1 VEFIFDKGSF
11 YNLPSILE
19 STFKWSEFDREEFFL
34 VHAGALDQP
43 KLTLK
48 EVQWSESGCKMILG
62 MASFHD
68 VFFTNYSPDLV
79 ISTQPSNE
87 GDKFNRHTVRS
98 IIGRAIEE
106 HYESSIQSTTRNRQL
121 KLSSLSPNPL
131 GISGIMILKK
141 EESSYVILRGRATNE
156 IAAQGMTEWSY
167 AGLIDAAN
175 YYHCEKINSKEI
187 LLSECIDEVV
197 KANNLTSFEADKIKV
212 EVIGMTI
219 NPLWLYQPELY
230 ALIIIDYRDNPKLYE
245 EILEKVVE
253 NNKTSF
259 YVKEARELESHFN
272 EKKRKRKLKNLCY
285 PGLAL
290 LKASH
295 PELFR

>member
-1 VEFIFDKGSF
+1 VFGASYVCERGSCFTPSNEYFIGITSFMLEIQIALFSACFAILMKTIFSNEGARIDFSKKTKSGSLVEDIEEKYILPIKGNVEFIFDKGSF

-106 HYESSIQSTTRNRQL
+106 SRTEKSLRQ
-121 KLSSLSPNPL
+121 P
-131 GISGIMILKK
+131 
-141 EESSYVILRGRATNE
+141 
-156 IAAQGMTEWSY
+156 
-167 AGLIDAAN
+167 
-175 YYHCEKINSKEI
+175 
-187 LLSECIDEVV
+187 
-197 KANNLTSFEADKIKV
+197 
-212 EVIGMTI
+212 
-219 NPLWLYQPELY
+219 
-230 ALIIIDYRDNPKLYE
+230 
-245 EILEKVVE
+245 
-253 NNKTSF
+253 
-259 YVKEARELESHFN
+259 
-272 EKKRKRKLKNLCY
+272 
-285 PGLAL
+285 
-290 LKASH
+290 
-295 PELFR
+295 